1 MLNSKVTVMFE
12 IRLRCERE
20 KGGTLHVKS
29 ASAAM
34 IWNALIYVLVS
45 DAANQVWTLH
55 LDNMSQRRVTV
66 CIFNIK

>member
-1 MLNSKVTVMFE
+1 MTSWLLALVVNSKVVNSKVTVMFE

-34 IWNALIYVLVS
+34 I
-45 DAANQVWTLH
+45 
-55 LDNMSQRRVTV
+55 
-66 CIFNIK
+66 